1 MENIQQQ
8 IEAFLTEDEWPYE
21 TLEDDIGLHARY
33 GGENDEWSC
42 YVLVDEEQSLLVFY
56 SVLDVGVPPAM
67 RNTIAEFIAR
77 ANFGLILG
85 NFEMDFSDGELR
97 YKTSIDLTGIDLPK
111 ALIRSLLYT
120 NVVVMDKYLP
130 GIVGVLTD
138 GMTPEAAVTL
148 VEQSD

>member
-1 MENIQQQ
+1 
-8 IEAFLTEDEWPYE
+8 
-21 TLEDDIGLHARY
+21 
-33 GGENDEWSC
+33 
-42 YVLVDEEQSLLVFY
+42 
-56 SVLDVGVPPAM
+56 
-67 RNTIAEFIAR
+67 
-77 ANFGLILG
+77 
-85 NFEMDFSDGELR
+85 MDFSDGELR